1 MQIFVCQSCKARVFF
16 ENYRCL
22 TCNHELGYLP
32 DPGTIAALEPVDDD
46 TFAAL
51 GDSAATWRKCRNYG
65 VEGACNWMVRSDD
78 THELCESCRLT
89 RTRPDLSVAGN
100 RTRWILLEA
109 AKRRLVYSLRSL
121 GLPRAGLEED
131 PSHGLAF
138 DLIAST
144 SDEPA
149 ITGHDHGI
157 ITINIAEADDE
168 FREKQRVRLGERYRT
183 LLGHFRHESGHHYWD
198 LLIDGSRW
206 HEPYRALFGDESIDY
221 QQAMKQHYDAGG
233 KSGWQDQHVS
243 AYASMHPWEDW
254 AETWAHYLHGRDT
267 LEIAAQLN
275 LTVKAPD
282 GSTTRVTPAA
292 ARSFDEMITAWMPIT
307 FALNSL
313 NRGMG
318 LPDWYPFVLSPTVLA
333 KLRFVHDVVVATAS
347 EAEAAPAAAAAQSQD
362 LGQSQSQGS
371 GQSQTAS

>member
-1 MQIFVCQSCKARVFF
+1 MQTFLCQSCKAQVFF
-16 ENYRCL
+16 DNYRCL
-22 TCNHELGYLP
+22 TCGHELGYLP
-32 DPGTIAALEPVDDD
+32 VPGTIAALEPAGDRVFR
-46 TFAAL
+46 TL
-51 GDSAATWRKCRNYG
+51 GDNGATWRKCRNYG
-65 VEGACNWMVRSDD
+65 VEGVCNWMVRSDD
-78 THELCESCRLT
+78 AHELCESCRLT
-89 RTRPDLSVAGN
+89 RTVPDLGVAGN
-100 RTRWILLEA
+100 RARWTLLEA

-131 PSHGLAF
+131 PDHGLAF
-138 DLIAST
+138 DLLATT

-157 ITINIAEADDE
+157 ITINIAEADDD

-206 HEPYRALFGDESIDY
+206 HEPYRALFGDERLDY
-221 QQAMKQHYDAGG
+221 QQAMKQHYDAGSKG
-233 KSGWQDQHVS
+233 GWQGQHVS

-267 LEIAAQLN
+267 LEIAAQLE
-275 LTVKAPD
+275 LSFTAPD
-282 GSTTRVTPAA
+282 GRTARMAPAA
-292 ARSFDEMITAWMPIT
+292 ESSFDELIAAWMPLT

-333 KLRFVHDVVVATAS
+333 KLRFVHEVVVATSA
-347 EAEAAPAAAAAQSQD
+347 AAGGAPAAGA
-362 LGQSQSQGS
+362 GTVQSQSQ
-371 GQSQTAS
+371 TAR